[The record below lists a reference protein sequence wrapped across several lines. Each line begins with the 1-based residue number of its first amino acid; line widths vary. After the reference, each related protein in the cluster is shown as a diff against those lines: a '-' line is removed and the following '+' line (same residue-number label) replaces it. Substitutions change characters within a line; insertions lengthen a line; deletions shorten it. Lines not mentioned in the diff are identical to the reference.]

1 MRSEII
7 TSSFYLI
14 ITNRVVTHQGAH
26 LMRKNIKLNAFIL
39 LIVGTLGLLMNEYI
53 LHWGRFGT
61 LLFAAFNMIAIAFL
75 CFSYWD
81 NK

>member
-1 MRSEII
+1 
-7 TSSFYLI
+7 
-14 ITNRVVTHQGAH
+14 
-26 LMRKNIKLNAFIL
+26 MRKNIKLNAFIL

-53 LHWGRFGT
+53 FYWGRFGV
-61 LLFAAFNMIAIAFL
+61 LLFAAFNMIGIAIL